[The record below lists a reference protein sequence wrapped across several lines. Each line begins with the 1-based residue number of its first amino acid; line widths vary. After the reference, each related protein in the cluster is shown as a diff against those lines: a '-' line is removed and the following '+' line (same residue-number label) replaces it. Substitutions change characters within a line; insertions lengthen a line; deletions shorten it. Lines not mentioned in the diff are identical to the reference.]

1 MQSKRQPGPP
11 TQPMPADLRMSF
23 AEHPPSQAWERLG
36 LPDVPQSYLWAW
48 FKPATAPQGLILRV
62 PDELYRPEFAA
73 QLTMRKLLHAA
84 AIPPASVAAWLV
96 NGVSIPGMNGAN
108 PYFDA
113 PLPPPVPGMSPD
125 IMVYLLAGPVVVG
138 PLAAGPV
145 GAMPPFVNGAPVVSG
160 APMVPVM
167 PVGPLAPQMA
177 MGAMPGAPMM
187 PGMVHVPATMPG
199 QPMFNVQ
206 PVGGLSVGASIT
218 PMDATQPLDAAT
230 VDIYERI
237 EADWNSSNEVEK
249 DLTRLRKQLVDIL
262 GRLKTLNRDLNGPER
277 VHSNNQDKKDWQDA
291 RRCLRDATNR
301 VWKYLK
307 AHDIGDT
314 SNAGKRVAF
323 EETYRKYIAP
333 RRPFKEFMATA
344 RAFESHRKTIT
355 TLHGDMSN
363 AYSYASLDG
372 ERRAQQVLNRIQT
385 KVREASNKKNFLGV
399 VLDS

>member
-1 MQSKRQPGPP
+1 MQSKRK
-11 TQPMPADLRMSF
+11 PAAAIDSAPAESQTAF
-23 AEHPPSQAWERLG
+23 AGRLPSQTWERLDLAG
-36 LPDVPQSYLWAW
+36 PPQSYAWAW

-62 PDELYRPEFAA
+62 PDELYRQSPEIAA
-73 QLTMRKLLHAA
+73 QFTLRKLLQSA
-84 AIPPASVAAWLV
+84 AITPQSVAAWLI

-113 PLPPPVPGMSPD
+113 PLPPPVAGMNPD
-125 IMVYLLAGPVVVG
+125 IVVYLLVAPVAGVPS
-138 PLAAGPV
+138 PYI
-145 GAMPPFVNGAPVVSG
+145 NGAPVMAGS
-160 APMVPVM
+160 PMVPVM
-167 PVGPLAPQMA
+167 PVVQQP
-177 MGAMPGAPMM
+177 MGAMPIAPMVPQMMLGAM
-187 PGMVHVPATMPG
+187 PANANGHAGMPSLA
-199 QPMFNVQ
+199 
-206 PVGGLSVGASIT
+206 PVGILPPGSSLTPLDASG
-218 PMDATQPLDAAT
+218 PLDAAT

-237 EADWNSSNEVEK
+237 EADWNSSNEIEK

-262 GRLKTLNRDLNGPER
+262 GRLKALNRDLNGPER

-314 SNAGKRVAF
+314 SNAGKRVMF
-323 EETYRKYIAP
+323 EEVYRKYIAP
-333 RRPFKEFMATA
+333 RRPFKEFMSSA

-363 AYSYASLDG
+363 AYSYATLDG
-372 ERRAQQVLNRIQT
+372 ERKAQQVLNRIQT

-399 VLDS
+399 ILDS